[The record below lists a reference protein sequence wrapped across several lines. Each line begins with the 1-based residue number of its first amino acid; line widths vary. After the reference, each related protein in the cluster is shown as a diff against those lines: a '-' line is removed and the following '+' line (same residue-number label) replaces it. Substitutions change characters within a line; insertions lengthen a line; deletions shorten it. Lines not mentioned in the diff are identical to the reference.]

1 MDYSKKDW
9 LDKVSHTAQVGCIE
23 TSVLDNGLGR
33 GSRIAWINT
42 GAGLRFKVLLDRA
55 MDIADASFNQYNLS
69 WISRLGVT
77 PPQPLSDRGVDWLRT
92 FGGGLLVTCGLTHVG
107 GPEEDEFGRRGLHD
121 QISNTPAEIIQIKQP
136 DLISGD
142 REMFITGI
150 IKQGHPLGTN
160 IELKRTIRCTLGEPT
175 LHIVDE
181 IINVGNL
188 DTPHMILYH
197 FNFGWPLIDE
207 GTALLW
213 EGAWTAREQGE
224 ANKIFK
230 EGQAFK
236 VCQAPRDDHKGS
248 GEEAA
253 FIDIAAD
260 EQHMSHCAIYN
271 ENLGLALRL
280 SFDKRQLPW
289 LTNWQHWGKG
299 EYVTGLEPGTNPPL
313 GQQKLRERKELIM
326 LKPREKR
333 TYELSIHLSD
343 TAAGIQE
350 IINKN

>member
-1 MDYSKKDW
+1 MNIIYS
-9 LDKVSHTAQVGCIE
+9 
-23 TSVLDNGLGR
+23 NGA
-33 GSRIAWINT
+33 ITKATTDIN
-42 GAGLRFKVLLDRA
+42 F
-55 MDIADASFNQYNLS
+55 
-69 WISRLGVT
+69 
-77 PPQPLSDRGVDWLRT
+77 
-92 FGGGLLVTCGLTHVG
+92 
-107 GPEEDEFGRRGLHD
+107 
-121 QISNTPAEIIQIKQP
+121 
-136 DLISGD
+136 
-142 REMFITGI
+142 
-150 IKQGHPLGTN
+150 
-160 IELKRTIRCTLGEPT
+160 
-175 LHIVDE
+175 
-181 IINVGNL
+181 
-188 DTPHMILYH
+188 
-197 FNFGWPLIDE
+197 
-207 GTALLW
+207 
-213 EGAWTAREQGE
+213 
-224 ANKIFK
+224 NKIFK

-260 EQHMSHCAIYN
+260 EQHKSHCAIYN
-271 ENLGLALRL
+271 ENLGLALGL

-343 TAAGIQE
+343 TDAGIQE